1 MKITSTFRRST
12 LGAILSTLISFCLG
26 AAMLGALAWTAH
38 GANGLVYYNQI
49 TSLVTPA
56 TVRRVGGDG
65 TGDQAVA
72 VNLPSPYYP
81 TISRN
86 GRFLLLTSTEP
97 GRPFKI
103 SNNVY
108 IDDLLTGGFFRATS
122 YSDEYVIGNV
132 RFNNDIAQLFG
143 DTTVSAYKVYFP
155 YHKALSPNGAQMV
168 VGNLF
173 KEGHISA
180 GAPLDGADV
189 VASSGRLPFID
200 NYNVADA
207 LPAGAYIFLS
217 AQVRDGFNQG
227 GDGVDW
233 HPALNEVVGTV
244 ANDIPAVGSA
254 GITSMEGTQLAVF
267 STTAI
272 PSLIRLLSH
281 PVAEIDI
288 ISGNLFYFGVHDYA
302 PAISPDGQRV
312 AYVRH
317 VMRLG
322 IQSGYA
328 PFPAQC
334 SIHVINYNGTGDQTV
349 LSFADGSWV
358 TKVAWSPDG
367 SQIAFDLSPQL
378 VLNGWY
384 SLLGD
389 VTQSTIHVVNSNGTN
404 PHQLIAGAAAYPSW
418 GSAAATRPTL
428 QISRNGNGLRI
439 RVDGLTAGQ
448 PFRVEGS
455 TDLRNWGTLLNTQ
468 ATGSSQFIDITPNPQ
483 SLFAFYRVGTP

>member
-1 MKITSTFRRST
+1 MKITISLRRSNPGAIWSTFK
-12 LGAILSTLISFCLG
+12 SFCLC
-26 AAMLGALAWTAH
+26 AITLGALAGTAR
-38 GANGLVYYNQI
+38 GANGVVYYNRM
-49 TSLVTPA
+49 TTNTPA
-56 TVRRVGGDG
+56 TIRQVGGDG
-65 TGDQAVA
+65 TGDQALA
-72 VNLPSPYYP
+72 VNLPSPIYP

-86 GRFLLLTSTEP
+86 GRFLLMTSPDP
-97 GRPFKI
+97 GRPFKL
-103 SNNVY
+103 SNNVFFA
-108 IDDLLTGGFFRATS
+108 DLLTGALGRATS
-122 YSDEYVIGNV
+122 YEDEYVLGGV
-132 RFNNDIAQLFG
+132 RFTNDIGQLFG
-143 DTTVSAYKVYFP
+143 NNTISSYKVNYP
-155 YHKALSPNGAQMV
+155 YHKALSPDGTRV
-168 VGNLF
+168 VVLNLF
-173 KEGHISA
+173 KSGSVVL
-180 GAPLDGADV
+180 GTPLDPNEV
-189 VASSGRLPFID
+189 QASSGRLPFVD
-200 NYNVADA
+200 VYNLADA
-207 LPAGAYIFLS
+207 LPAGPYVFLS
-217 AQVRDGFNQG
+217 AQVRDGLNQG

-233 HPALNEVVGTV
+233 HPALNEVVATV
-244 ANDIPAVGSA
+244 AADVPAVGNA
-254 GITSMEGTQLAVF
+254 GITSMEGTVLAVF
-267 STTAI
+267 STASI
-272 PSLIRLLSH
+272 SPFIRKLTN
-281 PVAEIDI
+281 PTAEIDI

-349 LSFADGSWV
+349 LAFADGAWV

-378 VLNGWY
+378 FLNGWY

-389 VTQSTIHVVNSNGTN
+389 VTQSTIHVVNTNGTS
-404 PHQLIAGAAAYPSW
+404 PHQLMAGIGAYPSW
-418 GSAAATRPTL
+418 GPAAAARPTL

-439 RVDGLTAGQ
+439 RVDGLTTGQ

-483 SLFAFYRVGTP
+483 SPFAFYRVGIP